1 MKNKI
6 IYLIAFAAVITASC
20 KKSFLTDIQPY
31 GSLDESAF
39 TNVTQTG
46 WYIDRMYNYYFAAFK
61 SPTQQE
67 TSSAGTGTYDDS
79 KTKNTE
85 EIGGTVSNYINPNTT
100 LINATDADTY
110 YGSTLP
116 AGISNTAYTRI
127 RLANFLLQE
136 IDGVGKALPASFR
149 ATSKG
154 QMYYFRALEYY
165 YLVRVYGGVPIV
177 LTVSE
182 ASSTDTTIRTPRST
196 ATQCFTQIMKDFDSA
211 ATLLPDVWP
220 ASTTNY
226 GRFTSAA
233 ALAMKSRVSLMAAS
247 PLFNSDWDNPGSTK
261 WQTALQAGLAAE
273 TSLTNSGYGLYGSSA
288 KDWAAMTYA
297 TDNVFNKEAIYVQLL
312 SSANPATNTVAYNNS
327 WENNIRPKDMNG
339 NGGVSVPKAML
350 DLFPMADGTRPT
362 AANGYVDTF
371 FFANRDPR
379 FYRTFAFSGSKWGM
393 KGNASAANRT
403 TFFYRWKTSATAT
416 AATYYGANGGN
427 QTSSPA
433 EVCKFTNPTA
443 DSSIFSVSGTDIFDY
458 RYAELL
464 LNIAEC
470 YAATGDIANCTN
482 YLGKIRARVGILAA
496 NNYGIGVLASKYAAI
511 EACLYERRVEL
522 AYEGKR
528 YWDIQR
534 WLLYDGT
541 SSTYTGSNTCDKLG
555 LSHIN
560 GTNRTGYYWQ
570 AKTYSAIT
578 VDPLTAADKNIL
590 IDPDN
595 TATFAAQI
603 AALKALYTAKFV
615 MTPLDKAMDIPSGSS
630 AGTNIL
636 FRPNYYLS
644 GLTATILGQNPW
656 MLQNIGWLD
665 YSGVSGT
672 FDPTK

>member
-6 IYLIAFAAVITASC
+6 IYLIAFAAMVIASC
-20 KKSFLTDIQPY
+20 KKSFLTDIPPY
-31 GSLDESAF
+31 GNLDVSAF
-39 TNVTQTG
+39 ANATQTG
-46 WYIDRMYNYYFAAFK
+46 WYIDRMYNYYFGAFK

-67 TSSAGTGTYDDS
+67 SSSAGTGTYDDS

-85 EIGGTVSNYINPNTT
+85 EIGGTIGSFINPNLTYT
-100 LINATDADTY
+100 AATNADTY
-110 YGSTLP
+110 YGAALP
-116 AGISNTAYTRI
+116 AGTTNNAYTRI
-127 RLANFLLQE
+127 RMANFLLQN
-136 IDGVGKALPASFR
+136 IDVIGAALPASFR

-177 LTVSE
+177 TTVSE

-196 ATQCFTQIMKDFDSA
+196 ATQCFVQIMKDFDSA
-211 ATLLPDVWP
+211 AALLPAQWP
-220 ASTTNY
+220 AASSDY

-247 PLFNSDWDNPGSTK
+247 PLFNNDWDNPGSSK

-273 TSLTNSGYGLYGSSA
+273 TYLTANGYGLYGTSA
-288 KDWAAMTYA
+288 KDWAAMTLYNNNY
-297 TDNVFNKEAIYVQLL
+297 TFNKEAIYVQLF
-312 SSANPATNTVAYNNS
+312 SNSNPATTTTAFNNS
-327 WENNIRPKDMNG
+327 WEGNIRPKDMGGSG
-339 NGGVSVPKAML
+339 NGVSVPKAML

-379 FYRTFAFSGSKWGM
+379 FYRTFAFSGSKWAM
-393 KGNASAANRT
+393 KQNASKV
-403 TFFYRWKTSATAT
+403 TFFYRWKASATAT
-416 AATYYGANGGN
+416 TATYYGFNSGN

-433 EVCKFTNPTA
+433 DVCKFTNPTA
-443 DSSIFSVSGTDIFDY
+443 DSTNFAISGTSIFDY

-470 YAATGDIANCTN
+470 YAATGDIANATL
-482 YLGKIRARVGILAA
+482 YLGKIRARVGIPAA
-496 NNYGIGVLASKYAAI
+496 NNYGIGTLASKYAAI

-541 SSTYTGSNTCDKLG
+541 SSTYTGANTCDKLG
-555 LSHIN
+555 LTHIN
-560 GTNRTGYYWQ
+560 GTSRTGYYWQ
-570 AKTYSAIT
+570 SKTYTAAT
-578 VDPLTAADKNIL
+578 VDPLTATDKNIL

-595 TATFAAQI
+595 TATFTAQI
-603 AALKALYTAKFV
+603 AALKALYQAKFV
-615 MTPLDKAMDIPSGSS
+615 MTPLDKALDIASGSS
-630 AGTNIL
+630 TGTNIL
-636 FRPNYYLS
+636 FLPNYYLS
-644 GLTATILGQNPW
+644 GLTSTILGQNPW
-656 MLQNIGWLD
+656 LPQNIGWTD
-665 YSGVSGT
+665 FSGVPGT
-672 FDPTK
+672 FNATQ